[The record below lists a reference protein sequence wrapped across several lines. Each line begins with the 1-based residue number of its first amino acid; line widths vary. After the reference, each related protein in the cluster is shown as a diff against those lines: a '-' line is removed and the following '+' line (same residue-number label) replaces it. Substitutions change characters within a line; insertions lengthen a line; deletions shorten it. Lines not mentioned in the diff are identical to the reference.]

1 MPTSPSPRPSS
12 ALSLHDGRPFFEK
25 ALAYGLQHGLID
37 AARLDALNNEA
48 PKGMVQIA
56 RYFGSEYL
64 RPELEK
70 ARERIVNLVSL
81 YLEESCG
88 GDLHKAAQSLQ
99 EHSFLS
105 RSKGGSDML
114 KRLIAMPESS
124 HFGMSGVADAQT
136 ALLAQW
142 SLRSHAEYQAE
153 LARRSAI
160 GQAIEAALWLVRPF
174 ALDAGDL
181 EEAGADAE
189 SVIRTGLLLPA
200 LAPQS
205 TEWPNAPAF
214 EKMVLAWRKKKAA
227 PTLSLPAALP
237 EPLRDTVQSLLPGV
251 QTDLARLLD
260 ASQPMRPLLRATS
273 AFRGRYF
280 LLEDPLAEIDHY
292 HHALEEDAPAQPP
305 SRTWLRLT
313 QDHDDEPSL
322 LTLFLC
328 LAAGAPRKTLLTEK
342 TAASLVRKIRRTGL
356 QPELATAFI
365 DSHAP
370 GAYRDDYRRMWHSF
384 LQESERTLRSDLDYQ
399 LRDALALLRREC
411 NVAA

>member
-1 MPTSPSPRPSS
+1 MPTSPAPS

-37 AARLDALNNEA
+37 AAKLEAINTEA
-48 PKGMVQIA
+48 PKGIVQIA

-81 YLEESCG
+81 YLENSSN
-88 GDLHKAAQSLQ
+88 GDLHQAAQSLQ

-124 HFGMSGVADAQT
+124 HFGMSGIADAQT
-136 ALLAQW
+136 PLLALW
-142 SLRSHAEYQAE
+142 SLRSHTEYLAE
-153 LARRSAI
+153 LARRSKI
-160 GQAIEAALWLVRPF
+160 EQAIEAALWLVRPF

-189 SVIRTGLLLPA
+189 SVIRTGLLVHT
-200 LAPQS
+200 LAPRS
-205 TEWPNAPAF
+205 TEWPNAVAF
-214 EKMVLAWRKKKAA
+214 EKMVLAWRRKKAA
-227 PTLSLPAALP
+227 PALGLPAALP
-237 EPLRDTVQSLLPGV
+237 EALQDVAESLRAGV

-260 ASQPMRPLLRATS
+260 ASQPVRPLLRATS
-273 AFRGRYF
+273 AFRSRYF
-280 LLEDPLAEIDHY
+280 LVEDPLAEVDHY
-292 HHALEEDAPAQPP
+292 HHALEEDEPPQPP
-305 SRTWLRLT
+305 SRTWLQLT

-342 TAASLVRKIRRTGL
+342 TAASLVRKIRKTGL

-370 GAYRDDYRRMWHSF
+370 GAYRDDYRRMWHGF
-384 LQESERTLRSDLDYQ
+384 VQESERTLRSDLDYQ
-399 LRDALALLRREC
+399 LHDALALLRREC